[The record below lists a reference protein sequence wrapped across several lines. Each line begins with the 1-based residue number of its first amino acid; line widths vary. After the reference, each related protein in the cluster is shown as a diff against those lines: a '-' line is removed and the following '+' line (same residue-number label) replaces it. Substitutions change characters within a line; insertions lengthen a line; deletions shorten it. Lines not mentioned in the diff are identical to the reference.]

1 MRLRNWQKI
10 KSGESKGLHT
20 GGKLSMTKN
29 IGVIWGD
36 AISWTDKPFEK
47 SYQNRDYQEYSEIGR
62 GKNLKLFFAHYKWYR
77 EGELE
82 KAFFWNG
89 SEWEKVEDVELD
101 GAFDK
106 FPYNEETE
114 GLKKKLNEH
123 LPVVNDFELE
133 KFCKDKLRSA
143 EEFSELFP
151 DTASEEFLN
160 DMLEEYGRAVVKPRF
175 GHGGKDI
182 HIVSSEDEL
191 NLDEDVEY
199 IVQEFVEASEIPLPG
214 VTGEQHDLRI
224 VFVDNEPIYTYVRVP
239 EEEDEVSNVAKE
251 GSITYIDL
259 EDVPDQVMSSARE
272 VSDRLEGYRPCLF
285 SVDFIISEDRTPY
298 ILELNSK
305 PGMYFSDSEG
315 EEEYERPGVEAL
327 IDALSEL

>member
-1 MRLRNWQKI
+1 MK
-10 KSGESKGLHT
+10 KK
-20 GGKLSMTKN
+20 

-36 AISWTDKPFEK
+36 AISWGEKPFGK
-47 SYQNRDYQEYSEIGR
+47 DYQNRDYREYSEIASSKGVE
-62 GKNLKLFFAHYKWYR
+62 LFYAHYNWYKN
-77 EGELE
+77 GALE
-82 KAFFWNG
+82 KAFIWNG
-89 SEWEKVEDVELD
+89 NEWEKVENVELN

-106 FPYNEETE
+106 FPYSEETE
-114 GLKKKLNEH
+114 DLKKNINED

-143 EEFSELFP
+143 EEFPELFP
-151 DTASEEFLN
+151 DTASMEFLDN
-160 DMLEEYGRAVVKPRF
+160 MLEEHGKVVVKPRF
-175 GHGGKDI
+175 GHGGQDI
-182 HIVSSEDEL
+182 HIVESEEEL
-191 NLDEDVEY
+191 EPEDGVEY

-214 VTGEQHDLRI
+214 VTGQQHDLRI

-239 EEEDEVSNVAKE
+239 EDEDEASNVAKD
-251 GSITYIDL
+251 GSITYIEL
-259 EDVPDQVMSSARE
+259 EDVPEEVLESARE
-272 VSDRLEGYRPCLF
+272 VSERLEGYRPCLF
-285 SVDFIISEDRTPY
+285 SVDFIISKEGRPY